1 MTQQVKNS
9 IKDYI
14 ERLDQ
19 ANNYFKLT
27 KEQKKERMR
36 NIKAIIN
43 FFNNLEKNSV
53 FSKIKT
59 VYPMSHSN
67 QKLRNVPLNFKK

>member
-43 FFNNLEKNSV
+43 FYNDLEKNNV
-53 FSKIKT
+53 FTKIKT
-59 VYPMSHSN
+59 VYPMSHPN
-67 QKLRNVPLNFKK
+67 QKLKNVPLNFKK